1 MTARY
6 LTKGVLL
13 LGLAGCGSVGPNLD
27 AASDG
32 DEVRD
37 RALAVFLERTI
48 TDRIEGS
55 RGDNTDW
62 KYIDVV
68 DKGQLRI
75 EVRLD
80 TPEQVKDAEVTF
92 HDEFGSRL
100 ERFLVI
106 PNQEN
111 YVFSTEV
118 EKIPNKY
125 FVRVFSKEGTT
136 TYSVGATLAYA
147 PEPPPPT
154 RVQAPPEPEPV
165 YAEPE
170 PRPRPQ
176 PKPRP
181 VVRRPK
187 PQTAPTPPP
196 QPPPQPPPAASVNGS
211 VTRLIPG
218 DDGQSVTI
226 TIRVPAGAEITK
238 STPGA
243 VYRDGERLG
252 AVQITKVAGTVVTAR
267 VNQPPGK
274 FTGKLVVKFGQ

>member
-1 MTARY
+1 MMLRQ

-27 AASDG
+27 AASEG

-37 RALAVFLERTI
+37 RALAVFLDRTI
-48 TDRIEGS
+48 TDRVEGD

-68 DKGQLRI
+68 DKGQLRV

-92 HDEFGSRL
+92 HDEFGSRV
-100 ERFLVI
+100 ERFLI
-106 PNQEN
+106 IANQQN
-111 YVFSTEV
+111 YIFTTEV

-125 FVRVFSKEGTT
+125 FVRVFSKEGTS

-170 PRPRPQ
+170 PQPRPR

-181 VVRRPK
+181 VTRKPK
-187 PQTAPTPPP
+187 PVAVPPP
-196 QPPPQPPPAASVNGS
+196 PPPPPPTASVNGS

-243 VYRDGERLG
+243 VFRDGERLG
-252 AVQITKVAGTVVTAR
+252 AVQIVKVAGTVVTAR
-267 VNQPPGK
+267 VKQPPGK